1 MVEKKYRTVGVTYK
15 LNENI
20 LEPKDLSIGSKA
32 QRINSLLPE
41 KLLEDPDHVYIVRQL
56 ADKGE
61 LTTQNLQKALKMP
74 FKAAVIIAK
83 NLESLGLVT
92 LSELTGAPPNQA
104 WRIEDQFQKL
114 GMIKKERIVKNLY
127 EEKER
132 YNELT
137 EWLKTSKGKDW
148 LDFQADEK
156 GWLHTPDG
164 KTWLNSRN
172 GKTWLK
178 TTEAGNKYKQFS
190 KNIKEQPKLTRENIQ
205 IDTPKDKTVKLIER
219 PPPNKNYMLSESE
232 RELKNST
239 LGRGFNLIKG
249 IIR

>member
-32 QRINSLLPE
+32 QRINSLLPK
-41 KLLEDPDHVYIVRQL
+41 KLLSDPNHVYIIRQL
-56 ADKGE
+56 ASEGE

-92 LSELTGAPPNQA
+92 LADYTGAPPNQS
-104 WRIEDQFQKL
+104 WRLDQPGQEHAKL
-114 GMIKKERIVKNLY
+114 RMMQKERIVKDLY
-127 EEKER
+127 EEKKH
-132 YNELT
+132 YNELI

-156 GWLHTPDG
+156 
-164 KTWLNSRN
+164 
-172 GKTWLK
+172 
-178 TTEAGNKYKQFS
+178 
-190 KNIKEQPKLTRENIQ
+190 
-205 IDTPKDKTVKLIER
+205 
-219 PPPNKNYMLSESE
+219 
-232 RELKNST
+232 
-239 LGRGFNLIKG
+239 
-249 IIR
+249 